1 MANHVSAKKRVRQ
14 NAKRAK
20 INSANRSRIRT
31 FVKKVEMA
39 LVVGDVAGAET
50 ALLACQPEL
59 QKVLLKGF
67 FLNVRHRVRCR
78 ACLPVSK
85 QQNPNN

>member
-31 FVKKVEMA
+31 FVKKVELA
-39 LVVGDVAGAET
+39 LTAGDVAAAET
-50 ALLACQPEL
+50 ALRVCQPEL
-59 QKVLLKGF
+59 QKSVTKGI
-67 FLNVRHRVRCR
+67 
-78 ACLPVSK
+78 LPKKTASRK
-85 QQNPNN
+85 LSRLSARIKAAKSQ

>member
-1 MANHVSAKKRVRQ
+1 MANHVSAKKRTRQ

-31 FVKKVEMA
+31 FVKKVELA
-39 LVVGDVAGAET
+39 LTAGDAAAAEA

-59 QKVLLKGF
+59 QKSVTKGI
-67 FLNVRHRVRCR
+67 LPKKTASRKLSRLSARVK
-78 ACLPVSK
+78 AAKS
-85 QQNPNN
+85 Q

>member
-59 QKVLLKGF
+59 QKSVTKGI
-67 FLNVRHRVRCR
+67 
-78 ACLPVSK
+78 LPKRTASRKMSRLSARIKAAKSK
-85 QQNPNN
+85 